1 MASAKYNETVTEPR
15 AQLQRCSVEMQQAF
29 RGKVVVLTGA
39 TSGIGRSMS
48 LQLAR
53 SGAQLV
59 LAARDVRRLQ
69 AVQQD
74 CRAEG
79 GFSVTQVT
87 DVTSEESCKQLIERT
102 VSDLGGI
109 DVLIN
114 NAGQSML
121 ARVDEMA
128 DLSLARHMM
137 EVNYFGSVNCTF
149 HALPHLKKSKGRLG
163 IVASLTGRV
172 PVPTRAAYA
181 AAKIASAR
189 FHESLRIELAD
200 TGVSVTV
207 VFPDFVATEIRAR
220 SLGGDNNPLG
230 ASPFSEGHMMTSEQ
244 CADKVLQAIAKRTR
258 GPILSVRGNA
268 AVIAKLLVPGV
279 VELIARRAIRKGK

>member
-1 MASAKYNETVTEPR
+1 MAAKYNDTAAEPR
-15 AQLQRCSVEMQQAF
+15 AQLQGYSVEMQQAF

-39 TSGIGRSMS
+39 TAGIGRAMS

-59 LAARDVRRLQ
+59 LAARDVQRLQ
-69 AVQQD
+69 EVQRD
-74 CRAEG
+74 CQAEG
-79 GFSVTQVT
+79 GFAVTQAT
-87 DVTSEESCKQLIERT
+87 DVTSEESCKRLMERT

-121 ARVDEMA
+121 ARVDEMT
-128 DLSLARHMM
+128 DLSLVRHMM
-137 EVNYFGSVNCTF
+137 EVNYFGGVNCTF
-149 HALPHLKKSKGRLG
+149 HALPHLKQSQGRLG
-163 IVASLTGRV
+163 VIASLTGQV

-220 SLGGDNNPLG
+220 SLDGDSHPLG
-230 ASPFSEGHMMTSEQ
+230 ASPFSERHMMTPEQ
-244 CADKVLQAIAKRTR
+244 CADKALQAIARRSR
-258 GPILSVRGNA
+258 GPILSLRGNA
-268 AVIAKLLVPGV
+268 AVIAKPLIPGV
-279 VELIARRAIRKGK
+279 VDLIARRAIRKGK

>member
-1 MASAKYNETVTEPR
+1 MELPPNSEHGP
-15 AQLQRCSVEMQQAF
+15 QGCSVEMQQAF

-53 SGAQLV
+53 SGAQLM

-69 AVQQD
+69 EVQQG

-79 GFSVTQVT
+79 GFAVMQAT
-87 DVTSEESCKQLIERT
+87 DVTSEESCQRLMERT

-121 ARVDEMA
+121 ARVDEMP
-128 DLSLARHMM
+128 DLSLVRRMM
-137 EVNYFGSVNCTF
+137 EVNYFGGVNCTF
-149 HALPHLKKSKGRLG
+149 HALPHLKRSRGRLG
-163 IVASLTGRV
+163 VIASLTGRV
-172 PVPTRAAYA
+172 AVPTRAAYA

-220 SLGGDNNPLG
+220 SLGSDNNPLG
-230 ASPFSEGHMMTSEQ
+230 ASPFAEGHMMTPEQ
-244 CADKVLQAIAKRTR
+244 CAAKALQAIAQRAR

-268 AVIAKLLVPGV
+268 AVMAKSLVPGV
-279 VELIARRAIRKGK
+279 VDLIARRAIRKGK